1 MYIKKIECKSF
12 AGING
17 ISKELQKGMNV
28 ILGDNESGKSTLTD
42 FLYHIL
48 FTSHDVSYAEVEGKS
63 FRARS
68 FPIKTDGSDPS
79 SIEGSLKLEIDGEEY
94 EINKTWS
101 KESGKKVASCKLNQ
115 PNKTL
120 NAEEAEAAIRGIL
133 RFGSGTYRETVFSSQ
148 RESKRIVEMLL
159 AGNDNQ
165 NDMVSDFS
173 QALANAFLETPS
185 VLSSKLLK
193 DLESTIDPYKKGWDI
208 EKEEPKGKAVK
219 EETAAIRPLYD
230 EWKSIKDDME
240 GVESAENEY
249 EVLRG
254 QVLELEKE
262 LSVLEENLI
271 ICRKYSELRKE
282 KDYAEQKASDIK
294 AELNLKKKTLLEWPR
309 NIDSLRKAEDYDRQL
324 ADANIVSRYNAVKE
338 LKDKYEEEVS
348 TLKALKKVEQSDIDC
363 LQNLINKIE
372 AERNK
377 LGGMNIDLDISEI
390 DESLVKL
397 SYYDGEDI
405 VAKANSH
412 IEVSRAV
419 NIDVSD
425 KLKMQIRPR
434 NTDIG
439 FVLGEIEK
447 AKRDFEKKCA
457 EFSCET
463 IEMVKDLKDKYEK
476 QEKKAHDAEGDYNRL
491 LESYH
496 TTWLALQEER
506 KSVPSE
512 QERDAVV
519 VHVNALLN
527 EVEYSDKELGQL
539 ISDLRARISRNNDE
553 FVSVENLESHVKE
566 QQQELD
572 KLEKRINE
580 IVIPEEIEKLDEE
593 KIKARLDSLRT
604 EIETIRHGELNDARL
619 KIVEKKPLATYRAEI
634 AEIEHE
640 LETEKREG
648 RRWYEIQKRLMQVKS
663 EASQM
668 DVTSL
673 KDNFTRYLHMLTS
686 ERVSVD
692 DLSSTLELTLASD
705 DNLLN
710 ETILSNGTR
719 ETIELAFRLAML
731 DELFPDGDGFAVFDD
746 SLVNMDPDRTRK
758 ACEALKEFAKKNQ
771 VIFVTCHPEYVEL
784 LGVEEKDVIRM

>member
-1 MYIKKIECKSF
+1 M
-12 AGING
+12 
-17 ISKELQKGMNV
+17 
-28 ILGDNESGKSTLTD
+28 
-42 FLYHIL
+42 
-48 FTSHDVSYAEVEGKS
+48 
-63 FRARS
+63 
-68 FPIKTDGSDPS
+68 
-79 SIEGSLKLEIDGEEY
+79 
-94 EINKTWS
+94 
-101 KESGKKVASCKLNQ
+101 
-115 PNKTL
+115 
-120 NAEEAEAAIRGIL
+120 
-133 RFGSGTYRETVFSSQ
+133 
-148 RESKRIVEMLL
+148 
-159 AGNDNQ
+159 
-165 NDMVSDFS
+165 
-173 QALANAFLETPS
+173 
-185 VLSSKLLK
+185 
-193 DLESTIDPYKKGWDI
+193 
-208 EKEEPKGKAVK
+208 
-219 EETAAIRPLYD
+219 
-230 EWKSIKDDME
+230 
-240 GVESAENEY
+240 
-249 EVLRG
+249 
-254 QVLELEKE
+254 LELEKE

-580 IVIPEEIEKLDEE
+580 IVIPIS
-593 KIKARLDSLRT
+593 I
-604 EIETIRHGELNDARL
+604 
-619 KIVEKKPLATYRAEI
+619 
-634 AEIEHE
+634 
-640 LETEKREG
+640 
-648 RRWYEIQKRLMQVKS
+648 
-663 EASQM
+663 
-668 DVTSL
+668 
-673 KDNFTRYLHMLTS
+673 LT
-686 ERVSVD
+686 
-692 DLSSTLELTLASD
+692 
-705 DNLLN
+705 
-710 ETILSNGTR
+710 
-719 ETIELAFRLAML
+719 
-731 DELFPDGDGFAVFDD
+731 
-746 SLVNMDPDRTRK
+746 
-758 ACEALKEFAKKNQ
+758 
-771 VIFVTCHPEYVEL
+771 
-784 LGVEEKDVIRM
+784 